1 MESLST
7 AASLHRK
14 PATTRT
20 FLTVTVPG
28 ARQNTSKY
36 YGFSNKN
43 QTWYRL
49 FYINGL
55 TARMHELSGGN
66 VAALVAKQ

>member
-1 MESLST
+1 MESSST

-20 FLTVTVPG
+20 FLIATLPRGPTKH
-28 ARQNTSKY
+28 KY

-43 QTWYRL
+43 PIRNRL
-49 FYINGL
+49 FYDNGL
-55 TARMHELSGGN
+55 TARMHELSGRN
-66 VAALVAKQ
+66 VAVLVAKN